1 MNHLFATLFLLA
13 FILLLVGLISPSA
26 ALFWGK
32 TKTRKAVIILYGPI
46 LICSLALAAYFRL
59 QPAPSDAT
67 APISAATEVAQ
78 QQPVYSLGSDITA
91 FEKKYPKAPVSREWI
106 TQNLYENRFLM
117 AVGGNRLV
125 PEKVDSIRVVLEK
138 RTADWQLTTPLE
150 YPVKDIATINQIIT
164 ELAPPDSQL
173 KREKAYQI
181 TSSGTTHVH
190 YKIYRQYES
199 NWLEENFSANPSL
212 KISNKK
218 AFTVI
223 INKLPEGY
231 QSVTLDVNP
240 IEWEDIDRGV
250 HGPDGW
256 QEIESPKT

>member
-1 MNHLFATLFLLA
+1 
-13 FILLLVGLISPSA
+13 
-26 ALFWGK
+26 
-32 TKTRKAVIILYGPI
+32 
-46 LICSLALAAYFRL
+46 
-59 QPAPSDAT
+59 
-67 APISAATEVAQ
+67 
-78 QQPVYSLGSDITA
+78 YSLGSDITA
-91 FEKKYPKAPVSREWI
+91 LEKKYPKAPVSREWI